1 MAGQGVYETLYTAY
15 SGTLSSVTNTYVGQW
30 TPVATAALG
39 ASGVLYFILLGFLV
53 IRGAVQRP
61 LAELAVSAMKF
72 ALAMAAW
79 AADQSAGNKSEE
91 PDSFDVEPPILK
103 QDLSDEPLP
112 NGDMARLEKQLA
124 RAKQN
129 AAGAERLYKIGVLAK
144 AEVEQRL
151 LKVVRCESDLANARV
166 ARAKEELAEKESQ
179 LATGEITRDE
189 LESIKTALAQLTEA
203 AQVAM
208 AKRERAELEA
218 AEANLRRQQKL
229 LKLGIAG
236 KDDVDRAQEKLDA
249 ALAGPAL

>member
-1 MAGQGVYETLYTAY
+1 MARIFALPVTL
-15 SGTLSSVTNTYVGQW
+15 L
-30 TPVATAALG
+30 
-39 ASGVLYFILLGFLV
+39 
-53 IRGAVQRP
+53 
-61 LAELAVSAMKF
+61 
-72 ALAMAAW
+72 ALAMAVW

-103 QDLSDEPLP
+103 QNLSDEPLP
-112 NGDMARLEKQLA
+112 DGDMPRLEKQLQ

-144 AEVEQRL
+144 MELEQRL
-151 LKVVRCESDLANARV
+151 LKVIRCESDLANARV
-166 ARAKEELAEKESQ
+166 ARTKEELAEKESQ
-179 LATGEITRDE
+179 LATGEITKDE

-203 AQVAM
+203 TQVAT

-236 KDDVDRAQEKLDA
+236 KDDVDRAQEKLA
-249 ALAGPAL
+249 ELKAPKN

>member
-1 MAGQGVYETLYTAY
+1 MARIFALPVTL
-15 SGTLSSVTNTYVGQW
+15 
-30 TPVATAALG
+30 
-39 ASGVLYFILLGFLV
+39 
-53 IRGAVQRP
+53 
-61 LAELAVSAMKF
+61 F
-72 ALAMAAW
+72 ALAMVAW

-103 QDLSDEPLP
+103 QNLSDEPLP
-112 NGDMARLEKQLA
+112 NGDMARLEKQLERA
-124 RAKQN
+124 RQN

-189 LESIKTALAQLTEA
+189 LESMKTALAQLTEA
-203 AQVAM
+203 AQAAT

-218 AEANLRRQQKL
+218 AEANLRRQEKL
-229 LKLGIAG
+229 LKLGIG
-236 KDDVDRAQEKLDA
+236 QKSDVTHAEEKVAELKAQNNR
-249 ALAGPAL
+249 

>member
-1 MAGQGVYETLYTAY
+1 MARIFALPVTL
-15 SGTLSSVTNTYVGQW
+15 L
-30 TPVATAALG
+30 
-39 ASGVLYFILLGFLV
+39 
-53 IRGAVQRP
+53 
-61 LAELAVSAMKF
+61 
-72 ALAMAAW
+72 ALAMAVC
-79 AADQSAGNKSEE
+79 AADQSAANKSEE

-103 QDLSDEPLP
+103 QNLSDEPLP
-112 NGDMARLEKQLA
+112 DGDMARLEKQLQ

-144 AEVEQRL
+144 MEVEQRL
-151 LKVVRCESDLANARV
+151 LKVVRYESDLANARV

-179 LATGEITRDE
+179 LATGEITKDE

-203 AQVAM
+203 AQVAT

-236 KDDVDRAQEKLDA
+236 KDDVDRAQEKLA
-249 ALAGPAL
+249 ELKAPKN

>member
-1 MAGQGVYETLYTAY
+1 MLALPVTL
-15 SGTLSSVTNTYVGQW
+15 L
-30 TPVATAALG
+30 
-39 ASGVLYFILLGFLV
+39 
-53 IRGAVQRP
+53 
-61 LAELAVSAMKF
+61 
-72 ALAMAAW
+72 ALAMAVW
-79 AADQSAGNKSEE
+79 AADQSAENKSEE

-103 QDLSDEPLP
+103 QNLSDEPLP
-112 NGDMARLEKQLA
+112 NGDLARLEKQME

-144 AEVEQRL
+144 MEVEQRL

-189 LESIKTALAQLTEA
+189 LESMKTALAQLTESAQA
-203 AQVAM
+203 AT

-229 LKLGIAG
+229 LKLGIG
-236 KDDVDRAQEKLDA
+236 QKSDVTRAEEKIAELKA
-249 ALAGPAL
+249 QKN

>member
-1 MAGQGVYETLYTAY
+1 MARIFALPVTL
-15 SGTLSSVTNTYVGQW
+15 L
-30 TPVATAALG
+30 
-39 ASGVLYFILLGFLV
+39 
-53 IRGAVQRP
+53 
-61 LAELAVSAMKF
+61 
-72 ALAMAAW
+72 ALAMAVC
-79 AADQSAGNKSEE
+79 AADQSAANKTEE

-103 QDLSDEPLP
+103 QNLSDEPLP
-112 NGDMARLEKQLA
+112 DGDMARLEKQLQ

-144 AEVEQRL
+144 MEVEQRL

-179 LATGEITRDE
+179 LATGEITKDE

-203 AQVAM
+203 AQVAT

-236 KDDVDRAQEKLDA
+236 KDDVDRAQEKLA
-249 ALAGPAL
+249 ELKAPKN

>member
-1 MAGQGVYETLYTAY
+1 MARIFALPVTL
-15 SGTLSSVTNTYVGQW
+15 
-30 TPVATAALG
+30 
-39 ASGVLYFILLGFLV
+39 
-53 IRGAVQRP
+53 
-61 LAELAVSAMKF
+61 F

-103 QDLSDEPLP
+103 QNLSDEPLP
-112 NGDMARLEKQLA
+112 NGDMARLEKQLE

-129 AAGAERLYKIGVLAK
+129 ASGAERLYKIGVLAK

-189 LESIKTALAQLTEA
+189 LESMKTALAQLTETAEA
-203 AQVAM
+203 AT

-229 LKLGIAG
+229 LKLGIG
-236 KDDVDRAQEKLDA
+236 QKSDVTHAEEKLA
-249 ALAGPAL
+249 ELKAQNNR

>member
-1 MAGQGVYETLYTAY
+1 MAR
-15 SGTLSSVTNTYVGQW
+15 
-30 TPVATAALG
+30 
-39 ASGVLYFILLGFLV
+39 I
-53 IRGAVQRP
+53 
-61 LAELAVSAMKF
+61 F
-72 ALAMAAW
+72 ALPVTLFAMAMAAW

-91 PDSFDVEPPILK
+91 PDSFDVEPPVLK
-103 QDLSDEPLP
+103 QNLSDEPLP
-112 NGDMARLEKQLA
+112 NGDMARLEKQFERA
-124 RAKQN
+124 RQN

-189 LESIKTALAQLTEA
+189 LESMKTALAQLTEA
-203 AQVAM
+203 AQVAT

-229 LKLGIAG
+229 LKLGIG
-236 KDDVDRAQEKLDA
+236 QKSDVTHAEEKLA
-249 ALAGPAL
+249 ELKAQNIR

>member
-1 MAGQGVYETLYTAY
+1 MARISALPVTL
-15 SGTLSSVTNTYVGQW
+15 V
-30 TPVATAALG
+30 
-39 ASGVLYFILLGFLV
+39 
-53 IRGAVQRP
+53 
-61 LAELAVSAMKF
+61 

-103 QDLSDEPLP
+103 QNLSDEPLP

-129 AAGAERLYKIGVLAK
+129 AAGAERLYKIGVLARV
-144 AEVEQRL
+144 EVEQRM
-151 LKVVRCESDLANARV
+151 LKVLRCESDLANARV
-166 ARAKEELAEKESQ
+166 ARAREELDEKESQ
-179 LATGEITRDE
+179 LAAGEITRDE

-203 AQVAM
+203 AQVAT

-229 LKLGIAG
+229 LKLGIG
-236 KDDVDRAQEKLDA
+236 QKSDVTHAEEKLA
-249 ALAGPAL
+249 ELKAQKN